1 MNVSTSPI
9 TYGLLGMLA
18 VRPLTGYELTQ
29 QVRRSLRF
37 VWPASEGHLYRE
49 QKRLVELGWATVEQE
64 PAGERSRKRYSITE
78 AGRAAL
84 SAWLDTEPEEPHF
97 QVEGAL
103 RVFFGDQGS
112 GDQLVASMRVTA
124 DKARSMLAEMRGFVD
139 DYLADGGPLDM
150 LEQGLSGPGQRLE
163 LHGRPVFP
171 ERLPVVTL
179 AIDVT
184 TQLLETIDAFFSES
198 ADCVLGWSDLS
209 EASMVAETRD
219 RLEGIRSRAG
229 EGG

>member
-1 MNVSTSPI
+1 MASSPI

-49 QKRLVELGWATVEQE
+49 QKRLVDLGWASVEQE
-64 PAGERSRKRYSITE
+64 PAGQRSRKRYSITE
-78 AGRAAL
+78 SGRAAL

-112 GDQLVASMRVTA
+112 GDQLVASMRTTA
-124 DKARSMLAEMRGFVD
+124 DKARSMLAEMHGFVD

-150 LEQGLSGPGQRLE
+150 LEQGVSGPGHRLE

-171 ERLPVVTL
+171 ERLPVVAL

-184 TQLLETIDAFFSES
+184 TQLLETIDAFFSAGAEDVSTWPDAS
-198 ADCVLGWSDLS
+198 AAAV
-209 EASMVAETRD
+209 AAETRE
-219 RLEGIRSRAG
+219 RLERIRSRAANSS
-229 EGG
+229 